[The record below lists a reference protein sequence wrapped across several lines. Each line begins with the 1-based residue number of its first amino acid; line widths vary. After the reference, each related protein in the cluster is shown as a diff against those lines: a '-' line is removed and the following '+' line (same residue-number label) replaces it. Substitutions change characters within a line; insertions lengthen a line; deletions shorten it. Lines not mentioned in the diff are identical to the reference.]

1 MNVNQNIVICGY
13 FGYRNAGDE
22 LILQSI
28 IDGLK
33 SRIKDLSITVLSS
46 KPYQTMDFCNVK
58 AVNRWNPVSVF
69 YAIKNC
75 DVMVSAGGLYQD
87 ITGSLSLY
95 YYLALVLL
103 AKLFRRKILLCS
115 VDFGPVTHRF
125 NKFILKKIVVRSRG
139 SYEFLEKLG
148 LSHMISSNRI
158 RITADFILNDNI
170 AVKPKVGAT
179 GDLKKVCLILRLPR
193 KRYNLFNVVHFC
205 ESLTRRLNV
214 QLVFVPF
221 HLEQDV
227 EFVNDILRNSNL
239 CATVARWNKPKDL
252 YDILSTV
259 DLIISQRLHGLIIGI
274 ALGIPV
280 LSISNDTK
288 LAFFMRELNQERFFF
303 TDFKVDTII
312 GALEDMWRWKDEFRK
327 NIHKILPQLRYRA
340 ALNHNYVVESI

>member
-1 MNVNQNIVICGY
+1 
-13 FGYRNAGDE
+13 
-22 LILQSI
+22 
-28 IDGLK
+28 
-33 SRIKDLSITVLSS
+33 
-46 KPYQTMDFCNVK
+46 
-58 AVNRWNPVSVF
+58 
-69 YAIKNC
+69 
-75 DVMVSAGGLYQD
+75 
-87 ITGSLSLY
+87 
-95 YYLALVLL
+95 
-103 AKLFRRKILLCS
+103 
-115 VDFGPVTHRF
+115 
-125 NKFILKKIVVRSRG
+125 
-139 SYEFLEKLG
+139 
-148 LSHMISSNRI
+148 
-158 RITADFILNDNI
+158 LNDNI
-170 AVKPKVGAT
+170 AVTPKVGAT